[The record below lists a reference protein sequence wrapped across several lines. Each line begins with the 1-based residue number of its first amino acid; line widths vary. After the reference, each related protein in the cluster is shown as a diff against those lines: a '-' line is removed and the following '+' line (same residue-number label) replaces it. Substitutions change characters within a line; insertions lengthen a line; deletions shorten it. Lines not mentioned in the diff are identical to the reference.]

1 VILVTFSPLIPSQQL
16 EVDSGLGLVSIRNLR
31 LDCDVLN
38 QYLKDS
44 PFQLIDAEISEL
56 QAAISYNTLLA
67 DGCNLTCRGIKF
79 VITPQTLSPREDLN
93 SSKRE
98 SDSDIMSSSSLRDM
112 GELQENLAD
121 DSIGFIAQW
130 IEVIIARLKVSVED
144 LHIIF
149 LSNSTDQVSSAIHL
163 TLSKL
168 EFYNSH
174 PRLTKDDGGSVMVAS
189 NLYMSHGS
197 TGNSFTKS
205 LVAAMSNRKVLFFPP
220 PPLSL
225 LNF

>member
-1 VILVTFSPLIPSQQL
+1 M
-16 EVDSGLGLVSIRNLR
+16 
-31 LDCDVLN
+31 
-38 QYLKDS
+38 
-44 PFQLIDAEISEL
+44 
-56 QAAISYNTLLA
+56 
-67 DGCNLTCRGIKF
+67 
-79 VITPQTLSPREDLN
+79 ITPQTPSTLRDRPN
-93 SSKRE
+93 SMKKGSV
-98 SDSDIMSSSSLRDM
+98 SDASSSSLREM
-112 GELQENLAD
+112 GEGLQENLAD
-121 DSIGFIAQW
+121 DSLGFIAQW

-149 LSNSTDQVSSAIHL
+149 FSNATDHVSSALHL

-205 LVAAMSNRKVLFFPP
+205 LVAAMSNRKVRKAEL
-220 PPLSL
+220 LSGSTEIS
-225 LNF
+225 